1 MVEMMSRVLIAVTT
15 LSLLASSV
23 LLPVSNAAKLSSAPR
38 KEDVPYI
45 KCQVCEKLA
54 SRLHQLVKEKQLQI
68 SPKKISEYEII
79 EIAENV
85 CNLKKEEADWMLKI
99 DIVEKGDKLQL
110 VEQEEEGMCNSECKT
125 IEAACQKVI
134 GYSDTDVAEYLY
146 KSKPDLASLV
156 NHLCKDLTD
165 ACSKNPPPVPK
176 DRVPGETFV
185 AKPSKDAEM
194 DKIMRSMQGMPGA
207 PGMKVYSRE
216 DIEKY
221 KDNPGKF
228 GKEDED
234 EDDEDEEEDEKFPK
248 NLGKVLKEKESS
260 KKEEWKK
267 IISKELKKKGEVL
280 KRHAQKVSNW
290 VRRWWKRVG
299 SSSSKKPKPG
309 KTEL

>member
-1 MVEMMSRVLIAVTT
+1 MVEMNRVLIAVT
-15 LSLLASSV
+15 LALLASSA

-134 GYSDTDVAEYLY
+134 GYSDTDVAEYIY

-165 ACSKNPPPVPK
+165 ACTKNPPPLPK
-176 DRVPGETFV
+176 DRVPGEPFV

-194 DKIMRSMQGMPGA
+194 DKIMRSMQG
-207 PGMKVYSRE
+207 
-216 DIEKY
+216 
-221 KDNPGKF
+221 
-228 GKEDED
+228 
-234 EDDEDEEEDEKFPK
+234 
-248 NLGKVLKEKESS
+248 KVLKEKESS
-260 KKEEWKK
+260 KKEEWRKT
-267 IISKELKKKGEVL
+267 ITKELKKKGDVL
-280 KRHAQKVSNW
+280 KRHAQKVSNR
-290 VRRWWKRVG
+290 VRRWWTRVR
-299 SSSSKKPKPG
+299 SSSSKKPKSE
-309 KTEL
+309 KSEL